1 MIDIRA
7 ISVHNVL
14 AKAFAIQTQSLSST
28 SVIQGDNTVNRF
40 GPVKLFLL
48 AAASFALC
56 LDQAQQA
63 AAQQT
68 SFSRAVV
75 AADHVAASDAG
86 ARILREGGNVVD
98 AAVATSFALSVVR
111 PASCGIGGGGFMVIW
126 DADQQKAVALDY
138 RERAPAGAT
147 AAALQ
152 DDDTS
157 PEPPSV
163 RGGKAVGVPGNV
175 AGLCYAAE
183 KYGTMPIARL
193 VQPAIDLCKNGVP
206 IDQHDQEV
214 QASTLSKLKSHAG
227 YEDRFRLL
235 KTLYLNDGKPWK
247 IGDKFY
253 SPQLKTLEA
262 IAAKGAAG
270 FYEGPVADAVAQTI
284 ALESGVFSIDDL
296 SGYRPTERK
305 ALESTFHGKQIITMP
320 PPSSGGVALLQTL
333 QSLEEWEKLSQK
345 SLRSLQHNSPD
356 YVHVVTEVLKHAFAD
371 RAEFLGDTDFVKVP
385 IDRLLNRGYSRDIV
399 QHVSMTST
407 LPPKKYG
414 RFFLNSDGGTSH
426 FSVMDTEGNAV
437 ACTET
442 INLTFGSFLVVPE
455 YGIVLNNELD
465 DFTANPGQPNAF
477 GLIQSE
483 ANVIEPGKRPLSSMT
498 PTLVVENNIATY
510 ACGASGGPRIITA
523 TLQSLLNHTVFEMSA
538 ADAVS
543 ASRFHHQWSP
553 NELLLEPSLKKAAGD
568 SLTARGHVV
577 KSSSS
582 LAATQ
587 AAALNGTTLSGG
599 SDPRKHGQPAGH

>member
-1 MIDIRA
+1 VIDIRA
-7 ISVHNVL
+7 ILVHNERLKVSAHHAQDL
-14 AKAFAIQTQSLSST
+14 LGT
-28 SVIQGDNTVNRF
+28 SVTEGDDTVNAVNR
-40 GPVKLFLL
+40 VRIVLL
-48 AAASFALC
+48 AAASFAIIRN
-56 LDQAQQA
+56 QAQQA
-63 AAQQT
+63 SAQQT

-75 AADHVAASDAG
+75 AADHPAASEAG
-86 ARILREGGNVVD
+86 TRILREGGNVVD

-111 PASCGIGGGGFMVIW
+111 PASCGMGGGGFMVIW

-147 AAALQ
+147 ATALQ
-152 DDDTS
+152 DDDKS

-175 AGLCYAAE
+175 AGLCYAAK

-227 YEDRFRLL
+227 YEDRFKLL
-235 KTLYLNDGKPWK
+235 KKLYLNDGKPWK
-247 IGDKFY
+247 IGEKIY

-262 IAAKGAAG
+262 IAANGAAG
-270 FYEGPVADAVAQTI
+270 FYEGPVAVAVAQTI
-284 ALESGVFSIDDL
+284 TAESGIFFTDDL
-296 SGYRPTERK
+296 AAYQPTERN
-305 ALESTFHGKQIITMP
+305 ALVSEFHGKQIITMP

-333 QSLEEWEKLSQK
+333 QALEEWETLSQK
-345 SLRSLQHNSPD
+345 SLESLQHNSAD

-371 RAEFLGDTDFVKVP
+371 RAEFLGDTDFVEVP
-385 IDRLLNRGYSRDIV
+385 IDKLLNRDYSRDIAE
-399 QHVSMTST
+399 HVSMAST
-407 LPPKKYG
+407 LAPEKYG

-426 FSVMDTEGNAV
+426 FSVMDGDGNAV

-442 INLTFGSFLVVPE
+442 INLTFGSFVVVPE
-455 YGIVLNNELD
+455 YGVVLNNELD
-465 DFTANPGQPNAF
+465 DFTANPGKPNAF

-483 ANVIEPGKRPLSSMT
+483 ANVIAPGKRPLSSMT
-498 PTLVVENNIATY
+498 PTLVVEDNKATY

-543 ASRFHHQWSP
+543 VSRFHHQWSP

-568 SLTARGHVV
+568 SLTALGHVV

-587 AAALNGTTLSGG
+587 AAALDSGKPSGG

>member
-1 MIDIRA
+1 VIDIRA
-7 ISVHNVL
+7 ILVHNKRLKVSAHHAQDL
-14 AKAFAIQTQSLSST
+14 LGT
-28 SVIQGDNTVNRF
+28 SVTEGDDTVNAVNR
-40 GPVKLFLL
+40 VRIVLL
-48 AAASFALC
+48 AAASFAIIRN
-56 LDQAQQA
+56 QAQQA
-63 AAQQT
+63 SAQQT

-75 AADHVAASDAG
+75 AADHPAASEAG
-86 ARILREGGNVVD
+86 TRILREGGNVVD

-111 PASCGIGGGGFMVIW
+111 PASCGMGGGGFMVIW

-147 AAALQ
+147 ATALQ
-152 DDDTS
+152 DDDKS

-175 AGLCYAAE
+175 AGLCYAAK
-183 KYGTMPIARL
+183 KYGTMPITRL
-193 VQPAIDLCKNGVP
+193 VQPAIDLCKDGVP

-214 QASTLSKLKSHAG
+214 QASTLSKLKLHAG
-227 YEDRFRLL
+227 YEDRFKLL
-235 KTLYLNDGKPWK
+235 KKLYLNDGKPWK
-247 IGDKFY
+247 IGEKFY

-262 IAAKGAAG
+262 IAANGAAG
-270 FYEGPVADAVAQTI
+270 FYKGPVAVAVAQTI
-284 ALESGVFSIDDL
+284 TAESGIFFTDDL
-296 SGYRPTERK
+296 AAYQPTERN
-305 ALESTFHGKQIITMP
+305 ALVSEFHGKQIITMP

-333 QSLEEWEKLSQK
+333 QALEEWETLSQK
-345 SLRSLQHNSPD
+345 SLESLQHNSAD

-371 RAEFLGDTDFVKVP
+371 RAEFLGDTDFVQVP
-385 IDRLLNRGYSRDIV
+385 IDKLLNRDYSRDIAE
-399 QHVSMTST
+399 HVSMAST
-407 LPPKKYG
+407 LAPEKYG

-426 FSVMDTEGNAV
+426 FSVMDADGNAV

-442 INLTFGSFLVVPE
+442 INLTFGSFVVVPE
-455 YGIVLNNELD
+455 YGVVLNNELD
-465 DFTANPGQPNAF
+465 DFTANPGKPNAF

-483 ANVIEPGKRPLSSMT
+483 ANVIAPGKRPLSSMT
-498 PTLVVENNIATY
+498 PTLVVEDNKATY

-543 ASRFHHQWSP
+543 VSRFHHQWSP

-568 SLTARGHVV
+568 SLTALGHVV
-577 KSSSS
+577 KSGSS

-587 AAALNGTTLSGG
+587 AAALDSGKPSGG
-599 SDPRKHGQPAGH
+599 SDPRKYGQPAGH

>member
-1 MIDIRA
+1 MRLKVSAHHAQD
-7 ISVHNVL
+7 L
-14 AKAFAIQTQSLSST
+14 LGT
-28 SVIQGDNTVNRF
+28 SVTEGDDTVNAVNR
-40 GPVKLFLL
+40 VRIVLL
-48 AAASFALC
+48 AAASFAIIRN
-56 LDQAQQA
+56 QAQQA
-63 AAQQT
+63 SAQQT

-75 AADHVAASDAG
+75 AADHPAASEAG
-86 ARILREGGNVVD
+86 TRILREGGNVVD

-111 PASCGIGGGGFMVIW
+111 PASCGMGGGGFMVIW

-147 AAALQ
+147 ATALQ
-152 DDDTS
+152 DDDKS

-175 AGLCYAAE
+175 AGLCYAAK
-183 KYGTMPIARL
+183 KYGTMPITRL
-193 VQPAIDLCKNGVP
+193 VQPAIDLCKDGVP

-214 QASTLSKLKSHAG
+214 QASTLSKLKLHAG
-227 YEDRFRLL
+227 YEDRFKLL
-235 KTLYLNDGKPWK
+235 KKLYLNDGKPWK
-247 IGDKFY
+247 IGEKFY

-262 IAAKGAAG
+262 IAANGAAG
-270 FYEGPVADAVAQTI
+270 FYKGPVAVAVAQTI
-284 ALESGVFSIDDL
+284 TAESGIFFTDDL
-296 SGYRPTERK
+296 AAYQPTERN
-305 ALESTFHGKQIITMP
+305 ALVSEFHGKQIITMP

-333 QSLEEWEKLSQK
+333 QALEEWETLSQK
-345 SLRSLQHNSPD
+345 SLESLQHNSAD

-371 RAEFLGDTDFVKVP
+371 RAEFLGDTDFVQVP
-385 IDRLLNRGYSRDIV
+385 IDKLLNRDYSRDIAE
-399 QHVSMTST
+399 HVSMAST
-407 LPPKKYG
+407 LAPEKYG

-426 FSVMDTEGNAV
+426 FSVMDADGNAV

-442 INLTFGSFLVVPE
+442 INLTFGSFVVVPE
-455 YGIVLNNELD
+455 YGVVLNNELD
-465 DFTANPGQPNAF
+465 DFTANPGKPNAF

-483 ANVIEPGKRPLSSMT
+483 ANVIAPGKRPLSSMT
-498 PTLVVENNIATY
+498 PTLVVEDNKATY

-543 ASRFHHQWSP
+543 VSRFHHQWSP

-568 SLTARGHVV
+568 SLTALGHVV
-577 KSSSS
+577 KSGSS

-587 AAALNGTTLSGG
+587 AAALDSGKPSGG
-599 SDPRKHGQPAGH
+599 SDPRKYGQPAGH

>member
-1 MIDIRA
+1 VIDIRA
-7 ISVHNVL
+7 ILVHNERLKVSAHHAQDL
-14 AKAFAIQTQSLSST
+14 LGT
-28 SVIQGDNTVNRF
+28 SVTEGDDTVNAVNR
-40 GPVKLFLL
+40 VRIVLL
-48 AAASFALC
+48 AAASFAIIRN
-56 LDQAQQA
+56 QAQQA
-63 AAQQT
+63 SAQQT

-75 AADHVAASDAG
+75 AADHPAASEAG
-86 ARILREGGNVVD
+86 TRILREGGNVVD

-111 PASCGIGGGGFMVIW
+111 PASCGMGGGGFMVIW

-147 AAALQ
+147 ATALQ
-152 DDDTS
+152 DDDKS

-175 AGLCYAAE
+175 AGLCYAAK
-183 KYGTMPIARL
+183 KYGTMPITRL
-193 VQPAIDLCKNGVP
+193 VQPAIDLCKDGVP

-227 YEDRFRLL
+227 YEDRFKLL
-235 KTLYLNDGKPWK
+235 KKLYLNDGKPWK
-247 IGDKFY
+247 IGEKFY

-262 IAAKGAAG
+262 IAANGAAG
-270 FYEGPVADAVAQTI
+270 FYKGPVAVAVAQTI
-284 ALESGVFSIDDL
+284 TAESGIFFTDDL
-296 SGYRPTERK
+296 AAYQPTERN
-305 ALESTFHGKQIITMP
+305 ALVSEFHGKQIITMP

-333 QSLEEWEKLSQK
+333 QALEEWETLSQK
-345 SLRSLQHNSPD
+345 SLESLQHNSAD

-371 RAEFLGDTDFVKVP
+371 RAEFLGDTDFVQVP
-385 IDRLLNRGYSRDIV
+385 IDKLLNRDYSRDIAE
-399 QHVSMTST
+399 HVSMAST
-407 LPPKKYG
+407 LAPEKYG

-426 FSVMDTEGNAV
+426 FSVMDADGNAV

-442 INLTFGSFLVVPE
+442 INLTFGSFVVVPE
-455 YGIVLNNELD
+455 YGVVLNNELD
-465 DFTANPGQPNAF
+465 DFTANPGKPNAF

-483 ANVIEPGKRPLSSMT
+483 ANVIAPGKRPLSSMT
-498 PTLVVENNIATY
+498 PTLVVEDNKATY

-543 ASRFHHQWSP
+543 VSRFHHQWSP

-568 SLTARGHVV
+568 SLTALGHVV

-587 AAALNGTTLSGG
+587 AAALDSGKPSGG
-599 SDPRKHGQPAGH
+599 SDPRKYGQPAGH

>member
-7 ISVHNVL
+7 ILVHNKRLKVSAHHAQGL
-14 AKAFAIQTQSLSST
+14 LGT
-28 SVIQGDNTVNRF
+28 SVIQGDDTVNTVNR
-40 GPVKLFLL
+40 VRIVFLL
-48 AAASFALC
+48 AASFAIIRN
-56 LDQAQQA
+56 QAQQA
-63 AAQQT
+63 SAQQT

-75 AADHVAASDAG
+75 AADHPAASEAG
-86 ARILREGGNVVD
+86 TRILREGGNVVD

-111 PASCGIGGGGFMVIW
+111 PASCGMGGGGFMVIW

-152 DDDTS
+152 DDDKS

-175 AGLCYAAE
+175 AGLCYAAK
-183 KYGTMPIARL
+183 KYGTVPIARL

-227 YEDRFRLL
+227 YEDRFKLL
-235 KTLYLNDGKPWK
+235 KKLYLNDGRPWK
-247 IGDKFY
+247 IGEKFY

-262 IAAKGAAG
+262 IAANGAAG
-270 FYEGPVADAVAQTI
+270 FYKGPVAVAVAQTI
-284 ALESGVFSIDDL
+284 TAESGIFFTDDL
-296 SGYRPTERK
+296 AAYQPTERN
-305 ALESTFHGKQIITMP
+305 ALVSEFHGKQIITMP

-333 QSLEEWEKLSQK
+333 QALEEWETLSQK
-345 SLRSLQHNSPD
+345 SLESLQHNSAD
-356 YVHVVTEVLKHAFAD
+356 YIHVVTEVLKHAFAD
-371 RAEFLGDTDFVKVP
+371 RAEFLGDTDFVQVP
-385 IDRLLNRGYSRDIV
+385 IDKLLNRDYSRDIAE
-399 QHVSMTST
+399 HVSMAST
-407 LPPKKYG
+407 LAPEKYG

-426 FSVMDTEGNAV
+426 FSVMDADGNAV

-442 INLTFGSFLVVPE
+442 INLTFGSFVVVPE
-455 YGIVLNNELD
+455 YGVVLNNELD
-465 DFTANPGQPNAF
+465 DFTANPGKPNAF

-483 ANVIEPGKRPLSSMT
+483 ANVIAPGKRPLSSMT
-498 PTLVVENNIATY
+498 PTLVVEDNKATY

-543 ASRFHHQWSP
+543 VSRFHHQWSP

-568 SLTARGHVV
+568 SLTALGHVV

-587 AAALNGTTLSGG
+587 AAALDSGKPSGG

>member
-1 MIDIRA
+1 M
-7 ISVHNVL
+7 
-14 AKAFAIQTQSLSST
+14 
-28 SVIQGDNTVNRF
+28 IQGDDIVNR
-40 GPVKLFLL
+40 VDRVRLVLL
-48 AAASFALC
+48 AAASIAF
-56 LDQAQQA
+56 DWNQAQQA
-63 AAQQT
+63 SAQQT
-68 SFSRAVV
+68 SFPRAVV
-75 AADHVAASDAG
+75 AADHVAASEAG
-86 ARILREGGNVVD
+86 ARILRDGGNVVD

-126 DADQQKAVALDY
+126 DADHNKAVALDY

-152 DDDTS
+152 DDNTS

-206 IDQHDQEV
+206 IDEHDQEV
-214 QASTLSKLKSHAG
+214 QASTLSKLRSHAG
-227 YEDRFRLL
+227 YEDRFKLL
-235 KTLYLNDGKPWK
+235 KRLYLNDGKPWK
-247 IGDKFY
+247 IGDRFY

-262 IAAKGAAG
+262 IAANGAAG
-270 FYEGPVADAVAQTI
+270 FYEGPVASAIAQTI
-284 ALESGVFSIDDL
+284 TAESGIFSTDDL
-296 SGYRPTERK
+296 AAYLPTERE
-305 ALESTFHGKQIITMP
+305 ALKSTFHGKQIFTMP

-333 QSLEEWEKLSQK
+333 QSLEEWETLTQKNLK
-345 SLRSLQHNSPD
+345 SLRHNSPD
-356 YVHVVTEVLKHAFAD
+356 YIHLVTEVLKHAFAD
-371 RAEFLGDTDFVKVP
+371 RAEFLGDTDFVEVP
-385 IDRLLNRGYSRDIV
+385 VGKLLSRGYSRDIAE
-399 QHVSMTST
+399 QISMTST
-407 LPPKKYG
+407 LAPEKYG

-426 FSVMDTEGNAV
+426 FSVIDAEGNAV

-442 INLTFGSFLVVPE
+442 INLTFGSFVVVPE

-498 PTLVVENNIATY
+498 PTLVVENNKATY

-523 TLQSLLNHTVFEMSA
+523 TLQSLLNHAVFEMSP

-543 ASRFHHQWSP
+543 ASRFHHQWAP
-553 NELLLEPSLKKAAGD
+553 NELLLEPALQKTTGVSLKE
-568 SLTARGHVV
+568 RGHAI
-577 KSSSS
+577 KGSSS

-587 AAALNGTTLSGG
+587 AAALDETTLSGG
-599 SDPRKHGQPAGH
+599 SDPRKRGQPAGH